1 MFYFLIFKNL
11 GIKNYLKIQKLK
23 IQKLKN
29 LWQMKLKTRNKLM
42 FRKSLRI

>member
-11 GIKNYLKIQKLK
+11 GIKNYLK